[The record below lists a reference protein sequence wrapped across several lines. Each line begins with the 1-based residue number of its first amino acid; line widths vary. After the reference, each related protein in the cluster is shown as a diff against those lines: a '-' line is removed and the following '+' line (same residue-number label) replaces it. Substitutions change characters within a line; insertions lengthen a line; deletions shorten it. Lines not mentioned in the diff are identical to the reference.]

1 MAIKATINRANSAA
15 IKARVNSSSDTIQ
28 ATSVAVGSAGRLSEL
43 SDLDVSQ
50 LEQGAMLVYDE
61 QSGKWIAKK
70 ELEDGTALNGGR
82 Y

>member
-1 MAIKATINRANSAA
+1 MAIKATINRANTAA
-15 IKARVNSSSDTIQ
+15 LKSRISQNDTLQ
-28 ATSVAVGSAGRLSEL
+28 ATAVSIGSAGRLSEL
-43 SDLDVSQ
+43 SDLDVSA

-61 QSGKWIAKK
+61 VTGKWIAKK